1 METTIR
7 IIGQTIKDL
16 RSKRGLT
23 LDQVAEKSGCTPG
36 FLSQIERNKAV
47 PSITTLYA
55 IAQALE
61 VQVTDFFPDGI
72 NPAKVVRHDRRES
85 FQFEGSAIAYSLLTT
100 KFPHAA
106 LGAFLMTIKPASQ
119 ALPTDEARAH
129 PGEEFFYV
137 LDGVLRLWIGD
148 TFYDLYPGD
157 SVYYRSTV
165 KHRLENRGNQNVIVL
180 GMITPSIF

>member
-7 IIGQTIKDL
+7 VIGKTIKDL

-23 LDQVAEKSGCTPG
+23 LDEVAEKSGCTPG

-55 IAQALE
+55 IAQALD

-72 NPAKVVRHDRRES
+72 KPVKVVRRDHRES

-100 KFPHAA
+100 KFAHAA
-106 LGAFLMTIKPASQ
+106 LGAFLMTIKPAAE

-137 LDGVLRLWIGD
+137 LDGVLRLWIGE

-157 SVYYRSTV
+157 SVYYRSSV
-165 KHRLENRGNQNVIVL
+165 KHRLENRGNQNVVVL
-180 GMITPSIF
+180 GMITPSVF